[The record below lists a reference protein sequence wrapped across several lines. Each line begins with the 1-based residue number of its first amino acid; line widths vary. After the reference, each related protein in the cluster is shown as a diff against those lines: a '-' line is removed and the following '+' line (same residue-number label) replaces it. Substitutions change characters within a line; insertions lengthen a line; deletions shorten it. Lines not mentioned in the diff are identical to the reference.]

1 MLKWKFFQLYQLI
14 CQHRHGE
21 ESSGRT
27 VPDQPCD
34 KNRPTLVHGELVL
47 DMVSFVLGL
56 LVLQD
61 LIANISLYIS
71 SFSQVHMLL
80 LPFLPITALIIQ
92 VGFLLIKFPHLN
104 VASHN
109 QNLIPTQN
117 VTELDNLERASA
129 ISD

>member
-1 MLKWKFFQLYQLI
+1 MNLDFILSLI
-14 CQHRHGE
+14 RHGE
-21 ESSGRT
+21 EGSGRP
-27 VPDQPCD
+27 VPDQPGD

-92 VGFLLIKFPHLN
+92 VGFLLIKFPQLN

-109 QNLIPTQN
+109 QKLVPTQN